1 ELARAEKKKA
11 TQAADVIV
19 PAEIDKR
26 RIEIEAEAEAERIRR
41 IAKGNADSI
50 YYEMEAKAKGM
61 MEMLQKQAEGFNS
74 LVRSAGNNPNDA
86 VKMMIADKITEIVK
100 MQTEAVQNL
109 KIDKVTVW
117 DSMSGGKSSTAN
129 FLSGMLGS
137 LPPLNDIFKSAGL
150 ELPDYLKGKKTE
162 EAKEVKEVEATE
174 EETAQSDDAK
184 E

>member
-1 ELARAEKKKA
+1 
-11 TQAADVIV
+11 
-19 PAEIDKR
+19 
-26 RIEIEAEAEAERIRR
+26 
-41 IAKGNADSI
+41 
-50 YYEMEAKAKGM
+50 
-61 MEMLQKQAEGFNS
+61 NS

-100 MQTEAVQNL
+100 MQTDAVQNL

-162 EAKEVKEVEATE
+162 EKKKDTNNVEPVEVTTAEPVEP
-174 EETAQSDDAK
+174 TADEPKA